1 MQADFITPV
10 PWDSET
16 FGVDCYEIVSVSEQA
31 LRQAEKQP
39 GHYTLKI
46 DPLADKALLHR
57 FGFYYVDTL
66 LTPVCRENDLHFYEH
81 PDCHVA
87 PADSLDTLL
96 NMCDGSFVYGRFHR
110 DFNLADA
117 AADQRYRKWLQQ
129 LYVHEGDVFTLIYR
143 GEAAGFIAHKDCV
156 LVLHAMHASVRGHGL
171 ARYFWSAV
179 CRQLFQQGADE
190 LRSSIS
196 AANLAAL
203 NLYASLGFRVRGAVD
218 VYHRLTR

>member
-1 MQADFITPV
+1 MQTDIITPV

-31 LRQAEKQP
+31 LHQAEKQP
-39 GHYTLKI
+39 GHYTLKV

-66 LTPVCRENDLHFYEH
+66 LTPVCRKDDLHLYEH
-81 PDCHVA
+81 PDCRVM
-87 PADSLDTLL
+87 PADSLDVLL
-96 NMCDGSFVYGRFHR
+96 DMCDGSFVYGRFHR
-110 DFNLADA
+110 DFNLADD

-129 LYVHEGDVFTLIYR
+129 LYRQGGGVFALSYQ
-143 GEAAGFIAHKDCV
+143 GEPAGFIAHKDRV

-179 CRQLFQQGADE
+179 CSQLFQQGADE

-203 NLYASLGFRVRGAVD
+203 NLYASLGFRARQAVD